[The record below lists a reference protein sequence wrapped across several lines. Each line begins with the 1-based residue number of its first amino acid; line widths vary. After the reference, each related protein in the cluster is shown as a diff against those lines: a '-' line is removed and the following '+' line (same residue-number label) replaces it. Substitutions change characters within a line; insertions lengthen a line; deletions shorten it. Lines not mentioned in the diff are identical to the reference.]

1 MRAAERERLTTW
13 GWTDK
18 AAGFAHMPIEAA
30 IDRLAVP
37 EPEAAPAAPAPAPAP
52 ADPSA
57 DAHAAPAAAA
67 VPPAAHE
74 GSAH

>member
-37 EPEAAPAAPAPAPAP
+37 EPPPASPAPAPVRSRPRSLRTPMERRPPNPLP
-52 ADPSA
+52 A
-57 DAHAAPAAAA
+57 
-67 VPPAAHE
+67 AAHE